1 MKMKTLAFVTVAS
14 AALCFSGD
22 LFAHGGTYRGPGD
35 TVPPNS
41 GSGSGKTGNPG
52 TPSTPAPG
60 TPSTPTPGTPTTP
73 TPSSGG
79 PTTPSTPP
87 PTAGPGRSTPTSG
100 ARGFTLSSDLTKWQF
115 WWEFNKD
122 PFLNLKAKVQAG
134 GLTTGSDDFEIG
146 RGKKNNATNTLAPTP
161 SDSKRIIDVLK
172 KLLADPTSNR
182 DIVSSCMMALAKIG
196 GDTSVLPLF
205 KKFLP
210 DADQEKRE
218 TAAIAMGVTALKES
232 VPDLL
237 ALASDTQEGQA
248 LVGKSQVDFRT
259 RAFACYALGLVANQS
274 SDQELQGK
282 ILEAMKEIANLGK
295 TERRDTKVAAL
306 NSIRLLKLDES
317 PRGQELRKDAIEF
330 LTAFMNKSRKEET
343 GLVRSHAVTAL
354 AALVGRKGDEKGDI
368 RKMFVKLI
376 DTRKTDLYIQQ
387 SAVLGL
393 GLMGQ
398 PGDEAKTSKAL
409 QRYSNRGKDQQARY
423 YASIALGKIGGD
435 DNKAYLYKT
444 FKASKTQKIQM
455 PWLAFGLAI
464 IEDDARKAD
473 SNYDAD
479 RTVGEAI
486 HKTFKKMKTRS
497 VAAGLALALGIMH
510 YKDAA
515 DDIEAMLED
524 IQNDDEPAGYLCVA
538 LGLMENRDS
547 KDLINSIV
555 EKSVRRQAI
564 LTQGSIALGLLGDK
578 EISNKLIKM
587 LQRKNTPVAVYSAV
601 ASALGWIGDRRSIT
615 PLIEMAENK
624 DLLDLPRAFSAVA
637 LGLIADKEPLPWNS
651 KIAIGAN
658 YRANVET
665 LTGGGGTG
673 ILDIL

>member
-1 MKMKTLAFVTVAS
+1 MKMKTFAFATMAS
-14 AALCFSGD
+14 AALCIGGD

-41 GSGSGKTGNPG
+41 GSGSGKSSN
-52 TPSTPAPG
+52 PG
-60 TPSTPTPGTPTTP
+60 TPSTPTPGTPSTP
-73 TPSSGG
+73 TPG
-79 PTTPSTPP
+79 TPSTPTTGGPATPTAPP
-87 PTAGPGRSTPTSG
+87 PTGGTGARNTPTTGSG
-100 ARGFTLSSDLTKWQF
+100 GFTLSSDLTKWEF

-134 GLTTGSDDFEIG
+134 GVTSGSDDFQIG
-146 RGKKNNATNTLAPTP
+146 RGKKNNATNTLAPNE
-161 SDSKRIIDVLK
+161 SDRKRIIDVLK
-172 KLLADPTSNR
+172 KLLADQESNR

-196 GDTSVLPLF
+196 GDTSVLPQF

-210 DADQEKRE
+210 DSDQEKRE
-218 TAAIAMGVTALKES
+218 TAAIAMGLTALKES

-237 ALASDTQEGQA
+237 ALAADNSEGQA
-248 LVGKSQVDFRT
+248 LVEKGRVDFRT
-259 RAFACYALGLVANQS
+259 RSFACYALGLVANQS
-274 SDQELQGK
+274 SDMELQGK
-282 ILEAMKEIANLGK
+282 ILEAMKEVASLGK
-295 TERRDTKVAAL
+295 SERRDTKVAAL
-306 NSIRLLKLDES
+306 NSIRLLTLDNS
-317 PRGQELRKDAIEF
+317 QRGQELRKDAIEF

-343 GLVRSHAVTAL
+343 GLVRSHSVTAL
-354 AALVGRKGDEKGDI
+354 ASLVGRNGDEKGDLKAMYI
-368 RKMFVKLI
+368 KLI
-376 DTRKTDLYIQQ
+376 DNRKTDLYIQQ
-387 SAVLGL
+387 SCVLGL
-393 GLMGQ
+393 GNMGK
-398 PGDEAKTSKAL
+398 PEDENTSKAL
-409 QRYSNRGKDQQARY
+409 QRYSTKGKDQQARY
-423 YASIALGKIGGD
+423 YASISIGKIGGG
-435 DNKAYLYKT
+435 DNKAFLYKA
-444 FKASKTQKIQM
+444 FKASKTQKIQK

-464 IEDDARKAD
+464 IEDNAREAD

-479 RTVGEAI
+479 RSVADAI
-486 HKTFKKMKTRS
+486 HKTFLKMKTRS
-497 VAAGLALALGIMH
+497 VASGLALALGIMR

-515 DDIEAMLED
+515 DDIEAMLEN
-524 IQNDDEPAGYLCVA
+524 IQNDEEPAGYLCVA
-538 LGLMENRDS
+538 LGLMNNKDS

-587 LQRKNTPVAVYSAV
+587 LERKNTPVAVYSAV

-624 DLLDLPRAFSAVA
+624 DLQNLPRAFSGVA

>member
-1 MKMKTLAFVTVAS
+1 MKMMKSLAFVTVAS
-14 AALCFSGD
+14 AALCLSGD

-52 TPSTPAPG
+52 TPSTPTPG
-60 TPSTPTPGTPTTP
+60 TPSTPTPGTPSTP
-73 TPSSGG
+73 TSGG
-79 PTTPSTPP
+79 PATPSTAP
-87 PTAGPGRSTPTSG
+87 PTGGGARNTPTSG
-100 ARGFTLSSDLTKWQF
+100 ARGFTLSSDLTKWEF

-122 PFLNLKAKVQAG
+122 PFLNLRAKIQAG
-134 GLTTGSDDFEIG
+134 GVTSGSDDFQIG
-146 RGKKNNATNTLAPTP
+146 RGKKNNATNTLAPNK
-161 SDSKRIIDVLK
+161 SDRKRIIDVLK
-172 KLLADPTSNR
+172 KLLIDPDSNR

-218 TAAIAMGVTALKES
+218 TAGIAMGVTALKEA

-237 ALASDTQEGQA
+237 ALAADNQEGQA
-248 LVGKSQVDFRT
+248 LVGKSRVDFRT
-259 RAFACYALGLVANQS
+259 RSFACYALGLVANQS
-274 SDQELQGK
+274 SDTELQGK
-282 ILEAMKEIANLGK
+282 ILEAMKEVASLGRS
-295 TERRDTKVAAL
+295 ERRDTKVAAL
-306 NSIRLLKLDES
+306 NAIRLLKLDS
-317 PRGQELRKDAIEF
+317 SQRGQELRADAIEF

-354 AALVGRKGDEKGDI
+354 AAIVGRTGDEKGDI
-368 RKMFVKLI
+368 RKMFLKLI
-376 DTRKTDLYIQQ
+376 DTRKTDLYVQQ

-393 GLMGQ
+393 GLMGI
-398 PGDEAKTSKAL
+398 PGDEQGTSKSL
-409 QRYSNRGKDQQARY
+409 QRYSSKGKDQQARY
-423 YASIALGKIGGD
+423 YACVALGKIGGS
-435 DNKAYLYKT
+435 DNKEYLYKT
-444 FKASKTQKIQM
+444 FKASRTQKIQM

-464 IEDDARKAD
+464 IEDNARNAD
-473 SNYDAD
+473 TNYDAD
-479 RTVGEAI
+479 RTVAEAL
-486 HKTFKKMKTRS
+486 HKTFLKMKTRS
-497 VAAGLALALGIMH
+497 VAAGIALALGIMR

-515 DDIEAMLED
+515 DDIEAMLEN
-524 IQNDDEPAGYLCVA
+524 IQNDEEPAGYLCVA
-538 LGLMENRDS
+538 LGLMNNRDS

-555 EKSVRRQAI
+555 EKSVRRQKI

-587 LQRKNTPVAVYSAV
+587 LERKNTPVAVYSAV

-624 DLLDLPRAFSAVA
+624 DLQNLPRAFSAVA

-658 YRANVET
+658 YRANVES